1 MRKFIL
7 ATALVVG
14 LGVWAFGQWTPQA
27 AAWGP
32 RFGGYRVAP
41 HYGSYYRGYA
51 APSYRGYSAR
61 YNPGYVA
68 PYYRGYGA
76 RDFRR
81 AGAPYYRGYGAPYY
95 PGVAAP
101 VVVVP

>member
-14 LGVWAFGQWTPQA
+14 LGVWAFGSWTPQA

-41 HYGSYYRGYA
+41 AMHYGNYYGGFAAPYYRNYGARYYRGYGPYYRGYA
-51 APSYRGYSAR
+51 RDFQRFGPYHRA
-61 YNPGYVA
+61 YVA
-68 PYYRGYGA
+68 P
-76 RDFRR
+76 
-81 AGAPYYRGYGAPYY
+81 APVLP
-95 PGVAAP
+95 AP